1 MTLSW
6 GSLAPDSGGG
16 MSIAEFMLI
25 QRGSLHSGVH
35 SAALK
40 AKLIMARSHRF
51 CAFYKRDD
59 VHESTRGANIC
70 TLGEEFPIRPPN
82 PVSHLPN

>member
-6 GSLAPDSGGG
+6 GSLAPDSGAG

-25 QRGSLHSGVH
+25 QRGPLHSGVH

-51 CAFYKRDD
+51 CAFYMRDD
-59 VHESTRGANIC
+59 VHESTGGANIC
-70 TLGEEFPIRPPN
+70 TLGEEFPIRTPRSAN
-82 PVSHLPN
+82 HLPN